1 MDNSNSQNFLS
12 VATIASALPDLPPGE
27 EIYDLMPGAS
37 LPMPWGQVALQ
48 SLGWVL
54 AIWLLIMFYQ
64 WLVGPVKVQRHL
76 KPQSPQK
83 LAIRAIKRLR
93 ISPIWEQRQHK
104 EICETIAAI
113 LKTYLRDA
121 YEAGL
126 GPPATTDE
134 FLRALME
141 AGISSEMRKKSAV
154 LLNACDQIKFA
165 GASNDNVDEKEL
177 LASLEEMILS
187 KRWRS

>member
-1 MDNSNSQNFLS
+1 MDKPKSQNFLS

-64 WLVGPVKVQRHL
+64 WLVSPVKVQRQL

-104 EICETIAAI
+104 EICEAIAAI
-113 LKTYLRDA
+113 LKTYLKNA
-121 YEAGL
+121 YEVGM

-134 FLRALME
+134 FIRALVD
-141 AGISSEMRKKSAV
+141 AGISSEMRKKSAA
-154 LLNACDQIKFA
+154 LLNTCDQIKFT
-165 GASNDNVDEKEL
+165 GASSDDVDENKL
-177 LASLEEMILS
+177 VASLKEMILS
-187 KRWRS
+187 RGWRP